1 MEMKSWYCCSLGD
14 AMLADAA
21 LDEMKTRTLTAYAEA
36 PNLNDWAVYYRHES
50 EGRLHCELV
59 VYFSPRAAHLAGLLS
74 ASICVKP
81 GRQGLSLLVGDVSSW
96 ARLFP
101 GS

>member
-1 MEMKSWYCCSLGD
+1 MEMKRWYCCSLGD

-21 LDEMKTRTLTAYAEA
+21 LDGMKARALIAFSEA
-36 PNLNDWAVYYRHES
+36 ANPNDWAVYYRHES

-59 VYFSPRAAHLAGLLS
+59 VYFSPRAAHLAEVSS

-81 GRQGLSLLVGDVSSW
+81 RRQGLSLLVGDESSW
-96 ARLFP
+96 ATHFP
-101 GS
+101 EG